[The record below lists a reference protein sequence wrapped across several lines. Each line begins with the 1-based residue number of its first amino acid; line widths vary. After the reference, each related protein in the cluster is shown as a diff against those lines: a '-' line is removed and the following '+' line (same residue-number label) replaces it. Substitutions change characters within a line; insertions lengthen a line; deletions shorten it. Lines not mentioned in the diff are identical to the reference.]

1 MSQSTE
7 QCFFAV
13 GDIKVNNNL
22 IYCQW
27 YDCLFGWC
35 LCCCCDYYWYGTQ
48 FILKKNRETL
58 TKEQN

>member
-48 FILKKNRETL
+48 FIL
-58 TKEQN
+58 